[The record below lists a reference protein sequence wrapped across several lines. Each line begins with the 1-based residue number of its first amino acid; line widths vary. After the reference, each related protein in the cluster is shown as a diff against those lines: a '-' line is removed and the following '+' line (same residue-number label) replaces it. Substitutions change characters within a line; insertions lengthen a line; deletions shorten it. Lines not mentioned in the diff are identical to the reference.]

1 MYQANKY
8 KAYPSVPLN
17 DRTWP
22 NNHIEHAPRWC
33 SVDLRDGNQA
43 LIKPMS
49 IAEKLEFFTLLV
61 DIGFKEL
68 EIGFPSASRI
78 EYDFIRT
85 LVDQKRI
92 PDDVTVQVLV
102 QAREELIQKTCEALQ
117 GLQRPIIH
125 LYNST
130 SKNQREIV
138 FKKSCTEVIDLAVQG
153 VEWIKKHA
161 SVYGIEP
168 ILEYSPES
176 FTGTELEFALQICDA
191 VSTAWAP
198 TPERKMIINLP
209 STVELSTPN
218 IFADRIEWMSKHLKH
233 RDSITLSVHTHNDRG
248 TAVAEA
254 ELSLL
259 AGAERVEGTLFG
271 NGERTGN
278 VDLVTVALNM
288 FTQGI
293 DPQLNF
299 RNMDMI
305 KDIVERINK
314 MPVHARHP
322 YAGELIFTAFSG
334 SHQDAIHK
342 GLKHQKTKKD
352 PLWDVPYLPLDPA
365 DIGRTYEDIIRVNSQ
380 SGKGGI
386 AYIIKQELGF
396 DLPRGLQVEFARTV
410 QAIADNTGSEITPD
424 ALTKIFTEEYLSNTV
439 LSIANVKFKKETLD
453 NVDLEL
459 SMLMNGEQKTLI
471 GTGNGPLDAC
481 KNALSGNRKKFNIL
495 SYSEKALASASSAEA
510 VAYIE
515 IESKGKHCFGIGTG
529 TNITLAAIKA
539 VVGAVGRMIR

>member
-1 MYQANKY
+1 MYQSNKY
-8 KAYPSVPLN
+8 HGYPSVHIP

-22 NNHIEHAPRWC
+22 DKHIEEAPRWC

-49 IAEKLEFFTLLV
+49 IEEKLEFFKLLLS
-61 DIGFKEL
+61 IGFKEL

-78 EYDFIRT
+78 EFDFIRT
-85 LVDQKRI
+85 LVDTKMI
-92 PDDVTVQVLV
+92 PDDVSIQVLV
-102 QAREELIQKTCEALQ
+102 QAREELIKKTCESLQ
-117 GLQRPIIH
+117 GIHKPIIH

-130 SKNQREIV
+130 SKDQREIV
-138 FKKSCTEVIDLAVQG
+138 FKKSCSEVIDLAVQG
-153 VEWIKKHA
+153 VEWIKQYA
-161 SVYGIEP
+161 AEYGIDP
-168 ILEYSPES
+168 ILQYSPES

-191 VSTAWAP
+191 VSDAWGTGP
-198 TPERKMIINLP
+198 DRPMIINLP

-218 IFADRIEWMSKHLKH
+218 IFADRIEWMSKRLKNRAH
-233 RDSITLSVHTHNDRG
+233 ITLSVHTHNDRG
-248 TAVAEA
+248 TAVASA
-254 ELSLL
+254 ELALL

-278 VDLVTVALNM
+278 VDLLTVALNM

-299 RNMDMI
+299 RAIDTI
-305 KDIVERINK
+305 KDTVERINK

-342 GLKHQKTKKD
+342 GLKHQKNKKD
-352 PLWDVPYLPLDPA
+352 PLWTVPYLPIDPA

-410 QAIADNTGSEITPD
+410 QNIADTAGTEIT
-424 ALTKIFTEEYLSNTV
+424 AEELTRIFKGEYLENKT
-439 LSIANVKFKKETLD
+439 LSISNVKFKKETID
-453 NVDLEL
+453 NVELEL
-459 SMLMNGEQKTLI
+459 AMLVNGEQKILTGI
-471 GTGNGPLDAC
+471 GNGPLDAC
-481 KNALSGNRKKFNIL
+481 KNALANIVKFNIL

-510 VAYIE
+510 VAYVE
-515 IESKGKHCFGIGTG
+515 IESKGKHRFGIGTG
-529 TNITLAAIKA
+529 TNITMAAIKA
-539 VVGAVGRMIR
+539 VVSAVGGML